1 MRTLTI
7 LLATALLLSAAG
19 AALAEDHGKGKPDDK
34 GKDGARGDDHH
45 GKPEFRPQGDRFLF
59 HNDQIAVLFHENK
72 NHAAPDVRVVFNGTA
87 DNESSGYRV
96 KLLSLYE
103 ADRNDTNGD
112 RHLPR
117 INLARMDD
125 WNVKTTEGNGT
136 LTLTMVRAEAQGIVT
151 LTWHLD
157 TVDAK
162 VKFDVGVD
170 NWRWANAS
178 DVLILDMLVQ
188 GKNLKNETGAK
199 VSVEDAGYVSWS
211 DNASATYGNST
222 QSIPVS
228 AFQGKPTGGDDERGA
243 EDESEHEKAE
253 DHSGKGGHI
262 YLVFNGTGG
271 YDKLS
276 YDPELGV
283 QESGASPVAAAPG
296 FEAVLAVA
304 AVFGVALL
312 VVRRKP

>member
-1 MRTLTI
+1 MRTLPI

-34 GKDGARGDDHH
+34 GKDGGRDGDH
-45 GKPEFRPQGDRFLF
+45 GKPEFKPHGDRFLF

-72 NHAAPDVRVVFNGTA
+72 NHAAPDIRVVFNGSE

-103 ADRNDTNGD
+103 ADRNDTSGG
-112 RHLPR
+112 HGLPK

-125 WNVKTTEGNGT
+125 WNVKTVEGNGT

-157 TVDAK
+157 TTDAK
-162 VKFDVGVD
+162 VKFDVDVD
-170 NWRWANAS
+170 NWRWHNAS

-199 VSVEDAGYVSWS
+199 ISVEDAGYVAWS
-211 DNASATYGNST
+211 DSANATYGNQT
-222 QSIPVS
+222 KSIPVS
-228 AFQGKPTGGDDERGA
+228 AFQGKPKGDDDEKGA
-243 EDESEHEKAE
+243 ENESEHEKAE
-253 DHSGKGGHI
+253 DQSGKGGHI

-271 YDKLS
+271 YDSLA

-283 QESGASPVAAAPG
+283 QSSGATTTSAVPG
-296 FEAVLAVA
+296 FEAAVA
-304 AVFGVALL
+304 VLAVFGVAL
-312 VVRRKP
+312 VVARRRE